1 MHASPTH
8 LTYPTSHPANTQPS
22 TPPVS
27 RYRASSATF
36 PSSLDLRSQ
45 YRSVSS
51 QSPNQPIPATARA
64 ASFASAFSS
73 GGFQSAPLMAPAEFQ
88 IPRTPVDAGPRE
100 YQLSQLSAP
109 MAPATDFAAAYSQSM
124 SPGRPVAAE
133 QTTLGRQ
140 HHNLNLDDS
149 QDQQSQPQTQH
160 QQQQQGETPH
170 YLRHDEYNLNSMK
183 QRKRTYSMSGSYDG
197 Q

>member
-1 MHASPTH
+1 
-8 LTYPTSHPANTQPS
+8 
-22 TPPVS
+22 
-27 RYRASSATF
+27 
-36 PSSLDLRSQ
+36 
-45 YRSVSS
+45 
-51 QSPNQPIPATARA
+51 
-64 ASFASAFSS
+64 
-73 GGFQSAPLMAPAEFQ
+73 MAPAEFH

-140 HHNLNLDDS
+140 HHGLIEDS

-160 QQQQQGETPH
+160 QQQGETGH
-170 YLRHDEYNLNSMK
+170 YLRQDEYNLNSMK